1 MEKNLVLFLGDIL
14 LFYLALWLT
23 LIIRGPSFQELVL
36 PFSLIFLTWLIVF
49 YIAGLY
55 DLDTNQD
62 RLEFYSTLWKGT
74 TVNGL
79 IAIAIFYV
87 GIGYLGVTPRAIL
100 IIYIVVF
107 TALFILWRSLFRSF
121 LKKFPENI
129 LIIGLTKQ
137 AKELNETLKDNTRYK
152 VQAIVDKGFDFKKLI
167 LEKNIDLVL
176 LSTNPHL
183 SPAVTSDLFECLPLK
198 FTDLPSFYEQAFKK
212 IPITNISRVWFL
224 DNFSQKRMYEFT
236 KRIIDVAIGSFVLI
250 ITLPFWFLIALAIK
264 WDSAGTVFYKQA
276 RIGKNEKEFTIWKF
290 RTMVNN
296 AEKNGAV
303 WSTRNDSR
311 ITGVGKFLRDTRLDE
326 LPQLLNI
333 ISGSMALIG
342 PRPERPEFVKTL
354 KKEIPFYE
362 TRHLAKPGLSGWAQI
377 MFRYGNS
384 IQDSEE
390 KLRYDLFYI
399 KNCSLALDLGIVL
412 RTIRIVL
419 SKSGK

>member
-176 LSTNPHL
+176 LSTN
-183 SPAVTSDLFECLPLK
+183 
-198 FTDLPSFYEQAFKK
+198 
-212 IPITNISRVWFL
+212 
-224 DNFSQKRMYEFT
+224 
-236 KRIIDVAIGSFVLI
+236 
-250 ITLPFWFLIALAIK
+250 
-264 WDSAGTVFYKQA
+264 
-276 RIGKNEKEFTIWKF
+276 
-290 RTMVNN
+290 
-296 AEKNGAV
+296 
-303 WSTRNDSR
+303 
-311 ITGVGKFLRDTRLDE
+311 
-326 LPQLLNI
+326 
-333 ISGSMALIG
+333 
-342 PRPERPEFVKTL
+342 
-354 KKEIPFYE
+354 
-362 TRHLAKPGLSGWAQI
+362 
-377 MFRYGNS
+377 
-384 IQDSEE
+384 
-390 KLRYDLFYI
+390 
-399 KNCSLALDLGIVL
+399 
-412 RTIRIVL
+412 
-419 SKSGK
+419 